1 GAPTREF
8 ETDVAA
14 PRRRKHEHLFLV
26 HFLAKPRHELLD
38 VSHEPLGLDGRGDN
52 LRIVHEVSLARTSL
66 IPMHDR
72 EVLLQ
77 PMRGKPCHR
86 CGWKAR
92 STMNHEQDRIA
103 TIVPSNANELGDP
116 ADPHGL
122 IALDPVRGDDATQL
136 PHDIDCLLAA
146 RKSVRLS
153 NSRL

>member
-1 GAPTREF
+1 
-8 ETDVAA
+8 
-14 PRRRKHEHLFLV
+14 
-26 HFLAKPRHELLD
+26 
-38 VSHEPLGLDGRGDN
+38 
-52 LRIVHEVSLARTSL
+52 
-66 IPMHDR
+66 DR

-103 TIVPSNANELGDP
+103 TIVPSNANELVDP

-153 NSRL
+153 NSRLPNDQRTSAKRQAPRSVAEIHSLFVLRTALSID

>member
-1 GAPTREF
+1 PRRRERESVTAPLAFRDVRCLTHADVGVQPFGAPTREF

-38 VSHEPLGLDGRGDN
+38 VSHEPLGLHGRGDN

-92 STMNHEQDRIA
+92 STK
-103 TIVPSNANELGDP
+103 TYG
-116 ADPHGL
+116 
-122 IALDPVRGDDATQL
+122 
-136 PHDIDCLLAA
+136 
-146 RKSVRLS
+146 
-153 NSRL
+153 